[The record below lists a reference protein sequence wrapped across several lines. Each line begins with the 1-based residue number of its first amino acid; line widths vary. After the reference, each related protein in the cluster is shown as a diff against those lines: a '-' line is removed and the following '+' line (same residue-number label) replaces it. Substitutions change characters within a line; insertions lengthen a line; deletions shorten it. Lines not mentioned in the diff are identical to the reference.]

1 MAAAQA
7 GIPAEDVAG
16 LGEGHD
22 PFRTFVTREAEDLA
36 VIFYTSGTTGTPKGA
51 MLSHLNLA
59 MNATTNAFD
68 SNGLSAD
75 DVVMGALP
83 LFHTFGQSAA

>member
-1 MAAAQA
+1 VTEA
-7 GIPAEDVAG
+7 GIPAAEVAG

-22 PFRTFVTREAEDLA
+22 PFRTFITREAEDLA

-51 MLSHLNLA
+51 MLTHLNLV
-59 MNATTNAFD
+59 MNATVNAFD

-75 DVVMGALP
+75 DVVTGPLP
-83 LFHTFGQSAA
+83 PPRGCRG